1 MVYTDFTKY
10 SHAQLRTMAQA
21 LDPGAVMAAGD
32 PWRKAADT
40 LKQIRQALTK
50 ASTEAAT
57 SWEGTTSDAF
67 HTRMLTLA
75 ASINN
80 AAAYANDAAN
90 ILHNASE
97 AMAKAKRDMPEEP
110 GNWDKVKDTVGD
122 ALFGDDDEH
131 IPLADR
137 KKAEAAAI
145 MQTLAMHYRI
155 ATPALKPPPPLDAK
169 RPPTDPVRGQDRDAP
184 NAEDP
189 SGSAAAAGAVMAG
202 MMATG
207 ERTAPAEKGG
217 SGAAAG
223 RPSGGSIAPRAS
235 VARAT
240 APTDSGI
247 KGGTVQAAPKP
258 LPSAVSV
265 GAAPTNKSVTG
276 SGVGTGAGTGI
287 DGTAVTTSPSPNTS
301 VTTPS
306 NSGLPAGPGGGPGSP
321 NGTPGP
327 VVGMPGR
334 ADGETVRGSG
344 LKSMAGREAEVVG
357 PAPRSGRAFGVQEA
371 AGGGFEQGGRIA
383 PDVRAGDGTS
393 GKTGGVVGGSGR
405 SDGRASGRQAFTEGG
420 SGLGARNRVR
430 TEPMPGSTGGMGPVM
445 GAAGTHHRGSNKKNE
460 GKRPDYLVADSETW
474 ESDKKA
480 NPNVV
485 E

>member
-40 LKQIRQALTK
+40 LKQIRQTLTK

-57 SWEGTTSDAF
+57 SWEGSTSDAF

-90 ILHNASE
+90 ILHTASE

-131 IPLADR
+131 LPLADR

-169 RPPTDPVRGQDRDAP
+169 RPPTDPVRGQDRDVTNP
-184 NAEDP
+184 DDP

-207 ERTAPAEKGG
+207 DRLGPAVKGG
-217 SGAAAG
+217 SGTTAG
-223 RPSGGSIAPRAS
+223 RASGRSATPRSNAVS
-235 VARAT
+235 AT
-240 APTDSGI
+240 APTDAGI
-247 KGGTVQAAPKP
+247 KGGTAQATPKP
-258 LPSAVSV
+258 LPSAVPV
-265 GAAPTNKSVTG
+265 GSAASNKPAAGPGSSTG
-276 SGVGTGAGTGI
+276 PGTGI
-287 DGTAVTTSPSPNTS
+287 NGTSVMTTPNTS

-306 NSGLPAGPGGGPGSP
+306 TTGLPGAAGGGPGSP
-321 NGTPGP
+321 NGAPGP

-334 ADGETVRGSG
+334 AIGEIVGGSG
-344 LKSMAGREAEVVG
+344 PKSMAGKDGEVVG
-357 PAPRSGRAFGVQEA
+357 PAPRSGRPFGSSDVV
-371 AGGGFEQGGRIA
+371 GGRIEQGGRA
-383 PDVRAGDGTS
+383 ASDARSGGSGS
-393 GKTGGVVGGSGR
+393 GKTGGVAEGGGRTVGREG
-405 SDGRASGRQAFTEGG
+405 GRQAFTEGG

-430 TEPMPGSTGGMGPVM
+430 TEPLPGTAGGMGPVM
-445 GAAGTHHRGSNKKNE
+445 GAGDARRGGAGKRKD
-460 GKRPDYLVADSETW
+460 GKRPDYLVEDAETW
-474 ESDKKA
+474 EPDRKA